1 MGERI
6 TAYCSS
12 QAQPMAVG
20 LAALVHC
27 VRGPPGARARR
38 DGLEHN
44 ASTHRATE
52 LGQVG
57 ELEEWRICYKVTNG
71 HSNTKNI
78 VTTNKLG
85 RTSFLKARGSPC
97 RWELPGTSCPGSA
110 DCCFKVRR
118 FAIMLM
124 YSFPAK
130 ATEPATDRPC

>member
-38 DGLEHN
+38 DGLENN
-44 ASTHRATE
+44 AFTHRATE

-78 VTTNKLG
+78 VTTNKFG
-85 RTSFLKARGSPC
+85 RTSFLKRGGVHVDGSSPARAVLAPLTVALRSGGSP
-97 RWELPGTSCPGSA
+97 
-110 DCCFKVRR
+110 
-118 FAIMLM
+118 
-124 YSFPAK
+124 
-130 ATEPATDRPC
+130 